1 MDRPSMTSNP
11 LKSRHWPCDGQI
23 GNHFLAAVRIAADA
37 SARDEKDGVLTEGR
51 RGRLGIR

>member
-1 MDRPSMTSNP
+1 MTSNP